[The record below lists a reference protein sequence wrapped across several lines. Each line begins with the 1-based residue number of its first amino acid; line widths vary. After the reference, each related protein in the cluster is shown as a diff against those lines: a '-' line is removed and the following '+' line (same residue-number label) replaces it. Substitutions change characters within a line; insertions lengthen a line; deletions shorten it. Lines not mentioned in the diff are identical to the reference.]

1 MTVTQKNTY
10 VGKSITHE
18 SAHLHVSGKAN
29 YVDDIPE
36 IEGTLYA
43 GLGLA
48 EIAHGKIINMDL
60 SAVWQAEGVVSVL
73 TGTELLHNNCGPVVA
88 DEPIIATDTVSFFG
102 QVIFVVVAKTYQQAQ
117 QASRLAKVTYEA
129 LEPILTIEQAIA
141 RQSWILP
148 PVQITAGDANA
159 KLAVAPYRLQ
169 GIAQVGGQEH
179 FYLEGQ
185 ICYAYPKEE
194 DMLQVLCSTQ
204 HPTEMQLLISEAV
217 GYGMHQVSV
226 EVRRMGGGFGGKESQ
241 SAQWACITAILSVKL
256 KRPVKLRLDRDTD
269 MIVTGKRHGF
279 AYQWDV
285 GFDEQGMIL
294 GLYIQLASNCG
305 SSTDLSGPV
314 NDRAI
319 CHVDNGYYLDAVTI
333 DSLRCK
339 TNTVSN
345 TAFRGFGGP
354 QGMFPIEYIMDDIGY
369 ALDIDPLIIRQRNFY
384 TAMSEQAGID
394 FSAENI
400 DEIAPRSKTP
410 YGTYV
415 KDNILPDLVSKLAE
429 HCDYFT
435 RRETIKSF
443 NEQSPIIK
451 KGLALTPVKFG
462 ISFNATLFNQAGALV
477 HIYTDGTILVNHGGT
492 EMGQGL
498 YSKIRQIVADEFS
511 LDLSK
516 IRLSATDTAKV
527 PNTSATAAS
536 SGTDLNGKAAQAACI
551 NIRNRLQT
559 FAAELANTKPS
570 QVQFK
575 DGYIYASGQSWQFAE
590 FIKLA
595 YQARIQLWD
604 SGFYKTPDIHW
615 NPVLRYGR
623 PFFYFAYG
631 AAASEVAI
639 DTLTGESKVLRV
651 DILHDV
657 GNSINPAIDIGQIE
671 GGFIQGMGW
680 LTSEELYW
688 VPEGR
693 KQGHLFTH
701 APSTYK
707 IPTATD
713 MPKIFNVNLYDN
725 QNLEN
730 TIHRSKAVG
739 EPPFML
745 ALSVFSALR
754 DAVSASITTPILQN
768 GIKVKPFLSAPA
780 TPEAILQAIVNAKQL
795 VNSQTQLSN
804 QSSKVYT
811 NQYDKWMDRQA
822 CIMAHTE

>member
-36 IEGTLYA
+36 VEGTLYA

-60 SAVWQAEGVVSVL
+60 SAVWQAEGVVTVL

-148 PVQITAGDANA
+148 PVQLTAGDANA

-498 YSKIRQIVADEFS
+498 YSKIRQIVAHEFS

-780 TPEAILQAIVNAKQL
+780 TSEAILQAIVNAKQL
-795 VNSQTQLSN
+795 VNSQTHLSN
-804 QSSKVYT
+804 Q
-811 NQYDKWMDRQA
+811 
-822 CIMAHTE
+822 

>member
-36 IEGTLYA
+36 VEGTLYA

-73 TGTELLHNNCGPVVA
+73 TGIELLHNNCGPVVA

-795 VNSQTQLSN
+795 VNSQTHLSN
-804 QSSKVYT
+804 Q
-811 NQYDKWMDRQA
+811 
-822 CIMAHTE
+822 

>member
-36 IEGTLYA
+36 VEGTLYA

-169 GIAQVGGQEH
+169 GMAQVGGQEH

-498 YSKIRQIVADEFS
+498 YSKIRQIVAHEFS

-713 MPKIFNVNLYDN
+713 MPKIFNVNLYGN

-754 DAVSASITTPILQN
+754 EAVSANITTPILQN

-795 VNSQTQLSN
+795 VNSQTHLSNLSN
-804 QSSKVYT
+804 Q
-811 NQYDKWMDRQA
+811 
-822 CIMAHTE
+822 

>member
-36 IEGTLYA
+36 VEGTLYA

-73 TGTELLHNNCGPVVA
+73 TGAELLHNNCGPVVA

-117 QASRLAKVTYEA
+117 QASRLAKVAYEA

-148 PVQITAGDANA
+148 PVQLTAGDANA

-169 GIAQVGGQEH
+169 GMAQVGGQEH

-400 DEIAPRSKTP
+400 DEIAPRSRTP

-451 KGLALTPVKFG
+451 KGFALTPVKFG

-498 YSKIRQIVADEFS
+498 YSKIRQIVAHEFS

-795 VNSQTQLSN
+795 VNSQTHLSN
-804 QSSKVYT
+804 Q
-811 NQYDKWMDRQA
+811 
-822 CIMAHTE
+822 

>member
-1 MTVTQKNTY
+1 MNEMTVTQKNTY

-36 IEGTLYA
+36 VEGTLYA

-148 PVQITAGDANA
+148 PVQLTAGDANA

-169 GIAQVGGQEH
+169 GMAQVGGQEH

-384 TAMSEQAGID
+384 TVMSEQGGID

-400 DEIAPRSKTP
+400 DEIAPRSRTP

-435 RRETIKSF
+435 RRETIKTF

-754 DAVSASITTPILQN
+754 DAVSANITTPILQN

-795 VNSQTQLSN
+795 VNSQTHLSN
-804 QSSKVYT
+804 Q
-811 NQYDKWMDRQA
+811 
-822 CIMAHTE
+822 

>member
-1 MTVTQKNTY
+1 MNDMTVTQKNTY

-36 IEGTLYA
+36 VEGTLYA

-48 EIAHGKIINMDL
+48 EIANGKIINMDL
-60 SAVWQAEGVVSVL
+60 SAVWQAEGVVTVL

-148 PVQITAGDANA
+148 PVQLTAGDANA

-169 GIAQVGGQEH
+169 GMAQVGGQEH

-400 DEIAPRSKTP
+400 DEIAPRSRTP

-795 VNSQTQLSN
+795 VNSQTHLSN
-804 QSSKVYT
+804 Q
-811 NQYDKWMDRQA
+811 
-822 CIMAHTE
+822 

>member
-1 MTVTQKNTY
+1 MNEMTVTQKNTY

-36 IEGTLYA
+36 VEGTLYA

-88 DEPIIATDTVSFFG
+88 DEPIIATDKVSFFG

-148 PVQITAGDANA
+148 PVQLTAGDANA

-169 GIAQVGGQEH
+169 GMAQVGGQEH

-354 QGMFPIEYIMDDIGY
+354 QGMFPIEYLMDDIGY

-400 DEIAPRSKTP
+400 DEIAPRSRTP

-795 VNSQTQLSN
+795 VNSQTHLSN
-804 QSSKVYT
+804 Q
-811 NQYDKWMDRQA
+811 
-822 CIMAHTE
+822 

>member
-1 MTVTQKNTY
+1 MNDMTVTQKNTY

-36 IEGTLYA
+36 VEGTLYA

-73 TGTELLHNNCGPVVA
+73 TGIELLHNNCGPVVA

-117 QASRLAKVTYEA
+117 QASRLAKVAYEA
-129 LEPILTIEQAIA
+129 LGPILTIEQAIA

-148 PVQITAGDANA
+148 PVQLTAGDANA

-169 GIAQVGGQEH
+169 GMAQVGGQEH

-400 DEIAPRSKTP
+400 DEIAPRSRTP

-498 YSKIRQIVADEFS
+498 YSKIRQIVAHEFS

-551 NIRNRLQT
+551 NIRNRLKT
-559 FAAELANTKPS
+559 FAAELANTKPN

-795 VNSQTQLSN
+795 VNSQTHLSN
-804 QSSKVYT
+804 Q
-811 NQYDKWMDRQA
+811 
-822 CIMAHTE
+822 

>member
-1 MTVTQKNTY
+1 MNEMTVTQKNTY

-36 IEGTLYA
+36 VEGTLYA

-73 TGTELLHNNCGPVVA
+73 TGIELLHNNCGPVVA

-169 GIAQVGGQEH
+169 GMAQVGGQEH

-498 YSKIRQIVADEFS
+498 YSKIRQIVAHEFS

-559 FAAELANTKPS
+559 FAAELANTKPN

-795 VNSQTQLSN
+795 VNSQTHLSNLSN
-804 QSSKVYT
+804 Q
-811 NQYDKWMDRQA
+811 
-822 CIMAHTE
+822 

>member
-1 MTVTQKNTY
+1 MNEMTVTQKNTY

-36 IEGTLYA
+36 VEGTLYA

-73 TGTELLHNNCGPVVA
+73 TGIELLHNNCGPVVA

-169 GIAQVGGQEH
+169 GMAQVGGQEH

-498 YSKIRQIVADEFS
+498 YSKIRQIVAHEFS

-551 NIRNRLQT
+551 NIRNRLKT

-795 VNSQTQLSN
+795 VNSQTHLSNLSN
-804 QSSKVYT
+804 Q
-811 NQYDKWMDRQA
+811 
-822 CIMAHTE
+822 

>member
-1 MTVTQKNTY
+1 MNEMTVTQKNTY

-36 IEGTLYA
+36 VEGTLYA

-148 PVQITAGDANA
+148 PVQLTAGDANA

-169 GIAQVGGQEH
+169 GMAQVGGQEH

-754 DAVSASITTPILQN
+754 DAVSANITTPILQN

-811 NQYDKWMDRQA
+811 NQYDK
-822 CIMAHTE
+822 

>member
-36 IEGTLYA
+36 VEGTLYA

-48 EIAHGKIINMDL
+48 EIANGKIINMDL

-73 TGTELLHNNCGPVVA
+73 TGAELLHNNCGPVVA

-148 PVQITAGDANA
+148 PVQLTAGDANA

-169 GIAQVGGQEH
+169 GMAQVGGQEH

-498 YSKIRQIVADEFS
+498 YSKIRQIVAHEFS

-795 VNSQTQLSN
+795 VNSQTHLSN
-804 QSSKVYT
+804 Q
-811 NQYDKWMDRQA
+811 
-822 CIMAHTE
+822 

>member
-36 IEGTLYA
+36 VEGTLYA

-73 TGTELLHNNCGPVVA
+73 TGAELLHNNCGPVVA

-148 PVQITAGDANA
+148 PVQLTAGDANA

-169 GIAQVGGQEH
+169 GMAQVGGQEH

-498 YSKIRQIVADEFS
+498 YSKIRQIVAHEFS

-657 GNSINPAIDIGQIE
+657 GNSINPAIDMGQIE

-795 VNSQTQLSN
+795 VNSQTHLSN
-804 QSSKVYT
+804 Q
-811 NQYDKWMDRQA
+811 
-822 CIMAHTE
+822 

>member
-1 MTVTQKNTY
+1 MNDMTVTQKNTY

-148 PVQITAGDANA
+148 PVQLTAGDANA

-169 GIAQVGGQEH
+169 GMAQVGGQEH

-575 DGYIYASGQSWQFAE
+575 DGYIYASGQSWKFAE

-795 VNSQTQLSN
+795 VNSQTHLSNLSN
-804 QSSKVYT
+804 Q
-811 NQYDKWMDRQA
+811 
-822 CIMAHTE
+822 

>member
-36 IEGTLYA
+36 VEGTLYA

-48 EIAHGKIINMDL
+48 EIANGKIINMDL

-73 TGTELLHNNCGPVVA
+73 TGIELLHNNCGPVVA

-148 PVQITAGDANA
+148 PVQLTAGDANA

-169 GIAQVGGQEH
+169 GMAQVGGQEH

-400 DEIAPRSKTP
+400 DEIAPRSRTP

-498 YSKIRQIVADEFS
+498 YSKIRQIVAHEFS

-795 VNSQTQLSN
+795 VNSQTHLSN
-804 QSSKVYT
+804 Q
-811 NQYDKWMDRQA
+811 
-822 CIMAHTE
+822 

>member
-1 MTVTQKNTY
+1 MNEMTVTQKNTY

-36 IEGTLYA
+36 VEGTLYA

-148 PVQITAGDANA
+148 PVQLTAGDANA

-169 GIAQVGGQEH
+169 GMAQVGGQEH

-498 YSKIRQIVADEFS
+498 YSKIRQIVAHEFS

-559 FAAELANTKPS
+559 FAAELANTKPN

-713 MPKIFNVNLYDN
+713 MPKIFNVNLYGN

-754 DAVSASITTPILQN
+754 EAVSANITTPILQN

-795 VNSQTQLSN
+795 VNSQTHLSN
-804 QSSKVYT
+804 Q
-811 NQYDKWMDRQA
+811 
-822 CIMAHTE
+822 

>member
-1 MTVTQKNTY
+1 MNDMTVTQKNTY

-36 IEGTLYA
+36 VEGTLYA

-73 TGTELLHNNCGPVVA
+73 TGAELLHNNCGPVVA

-148 PVQITAGDANA
+148 PVQLTAGDANA

-795 VNSQTQLSN
+795 VNSQTHLSN
-804 QSSKVYT
+804 Q
-811 NQYDKWMDRQA
+811 
-822 CIMAHTE
+822 

>member
-148 PVQITAGDANA
+148 PVQLTAGDANA

-169 GIAQVGGQEH
+169 GMAQVGGQEH

-400 DEIAPRSKTP
+400 DEIAPRSRTP

-795 VNSQTQLSN
+795 VNSQTHLSNLSN
-804 QSSKVYT
+804 Q
-811 NQYDKWMDRQA
+811 
-822 CIMAHTE
+822 

>member
-1 MTVTQKNTY
+1 MNEMTVTQKNTY

-36 IEGTLYA
+36 VEGTLYA

-148 PVQITAGDANA
+148 PVQLTAGDANA

-169 GIAQVGGQEH
+169 GMAQVGGQEH

-451 KGLALTPVKFG
+451 KGFALTPVKFG

-498 YSKIRQIVADEFS
+498 YSKIRQIVAHEFS

-795 VNSQTQLSN
+795 VNSQTHLSN
-804 QSSKVYT
+804 Q
-811 NQYDKWMDRQA
+811 
-822 CIMAHTE
+822 

>member
-36 IEGTLYA
+36 VEGTLYA

-73 TGTELLHNNCGPVVA
+73 TGIELLHNNCGPVVA

-169 GIAQVGGQEH
+169 GMAQVGGQEH

-795 VNSQTQLSN
+795 VNSQTHLSN
-804 QSSKVYT
+804 Q
-811 NQYDKWMDRQA
+811 
-822 CIMAHTE
+822 

>member
-36 IEGTLYA
+36 VEGTLYA

-73 TGTELLHNNCGPVVA
+73 TGIELLHNNCGPVVA

-169 GIAQVGGQEH
+169 GMAQVGGQEH

-498 YSKIRQIVADEFS
+498 YSKIRQIVAHEFS

-559 FAAELANTKPS
+559 FAAELANTKPN

-713 MPKIFNVNLYDN
+713 MPKIFNVNLYGN

-754 DAVSASITTPILQN
+754 EAVSANITTPILQN

-795 VNSQTQLSN
+795 VNSQTHLSNLSN
-804 QSSKVYT
+804 Q
-811 NQYDKWMDRQA
+811 
-822 CIMAHTE
+822 

>member
-1 MTVTQKNTY
+1 MNEMTVTQKNTY

-36 IEGTLYA
+36 VEGTLYA

-148 PVQITAGDANA
+148 PVQLTAGDANA

-169 GIAQVGGQEH
+169 GMAQVGGQEH

-354 QGMFPIEYIMDDIGY
+354 QGMFPIEYLMDDIGY

-754 DAVSASITTPILQN
+754 DAVSANITTPILQN

-795 VNSQTQLSN
+795 VNSQTHLSN
-804 QSSKVYT
+804 Q
-811 NQYDKWMDRQA
+811 
-822 CIMAHTE
+822 

>member
-1 MTVTQKNTY
+1 MNEMTVTQKNTY

-36 IEGTLYA
+36 VEGTLYA

-60 SAVWQAEGVVSVL
+60 SAVWQAEGVVTVL
-73 TGTELLHNNCGPVVA
+73 TGIELLHNNCGPVVA

-148 PVQITAGDANA
+148 PVQLTAGDANA

-169 GIAQVGGQEH
+169 GMAQVGGQEH

-551 NIRNRLQT
+551 NIRNRLKT
-559 FAAELANTKPS
+559 FAAELANTKPN

-713 MPKIFNVNLYDN
+713 MPKIFNVNLYGN

-754 DAVSASITTPILQN
+754 DAVSANITTPILQN

-795 VNSQTQLSN
+795 VNSQTHLSN
-804 QSSKVYT
+804 Q
-811 NQYDKWMDRQA
+811 
-822 CIMAHTE
+822 

>member
-1 MTVTQKNTY
+1 MNDMTVTQKNTY

-36 IEGTLYA
+36 VEGTLYA

-73 TGTELLHNNCGPVVA
+73 TGIELLHNNCGPVVA

-148 PVQITAGDANA
+148 PVQLTAGDANA

-169 GIAQVGGQEH
+169 GMAQVGGQEH

-400 DEIAPRSKTP
+400 DEIAPRSRTP

-498 YSKIRQIVADEFS
+498 YSKIRQIVAHEFS

-551 NIRNRLQT
+551 NIRNRLKT

-795 VNSQTQLSN
+795 VNSQTHLSN
-804 QSSKVYT
+804 Q
-811 NQYDKWMDRQA
+811 
-822 CIMAHTE
+822 

>member
-36 IEGTLYA
+36 VEGTLYA

-48 EIAHGKIINMDL
+48 EIANGKIINMDL
-60 SAVWQAEGVVSVL
+60 SAVWQAEGVVTVL

-148 PVQITAGDANA
+148 PVQLTAGDANA

-169 GIAQVGGQEH
+169 GMAQVGGQEH

-498 YSKIRQIVADEFS
+498 YSKIRQIVAHEFS

-795 VNSQTQLSN
+795 VNSQTHLSN
-804 QSSKVYT
+804 Q
-811 NQYDKWMDRQA
+811 
-822 CIMAHTE
+822 

>member
-36 IEGTLYA
+36 VEGTLYA

-73 TGTELLHNNCGPVVA
+73 TGIELLHNNCGPVVA

-169 GIAQVGGQEH
+169 GMAQVGGQEH

-498 YSKIRQIVADEFS
+498 YSKIRQIVAHEFS

-754 DAVSASITTPILQN
+754 EAVSANITTPILQN

-795 VNSQTQLSN
+795 VNSQTHLSN
-804 QSSKVYT
+804 Q
-811 NQYDKWMDRQA
+811 
-822 CIMAHTE
+822 

>member
-1 MTVTQKNTY
+1 MNDMTVTQKNTY

-36 IEGTLYA
+36 VEGTLYA

-60 SAVWQAEGVVSVL
+60 SAVWQAEGVVTVL
-73 TGTELLHNNCGPVVA
+73 TGAELLHNNCGPVVA

-148 PVQITAGDANA
+148 PVQLTAGDANA

-169 GIAQVGGQEH
+169 GMAQVGGQEH

-354 QGMFPIEYIMDDIGY
+354 QGMFPIEYLMDDIGY

-400 DEIAPRSKTP
+400 DEIAPRSRTP

-498 YSKIRQIVADEFS
+498 YSKIRQIVAHEFS

-713 MPKIFNVNLYDN
+713 MPKIFNVNLYGN

-754 DAVSASITTPILQN
+754 EAVSANITTPILQN

-795 VNSQTQLSN
+795 VNSQTHLSNLSN
-804 QSSKVYT
+804 Q
-811 NQYDKWMDRQA
+811 
-822 CIMAHTE
+822 

>member
-1 MTVTQKNTY
+1 MNEMTVTQKNTY

-36 IEGTLYA
+36 VEGTLYA

-169 GIAQVGGQEH
+169 GMAQVGGQEH

-795 VNSQTQLSN
+795 VNSQTHLSN
-804 QSSKVYT
+804 Q
-811 NQYDKWMDRQA
+811 
-822 CIMAHTE
+822 

>member
-1 MTVTQKNTY
+1 MNEMTVTQKNTY

-36 IEGTLYA
+36 VEGTLYA

-60 SAVWQAEGVVSVL
+60 SAVWQAEGVVTVL

-169 GIAQVGGQEH
+169 GMAQVGGQEH

-498 YSKIRQIVADEFS
+498 YSKIRQIVAHEFS

-551 NIRNRLQT
+551 NIRNRLKT
-559 FAAELANTKPS
+559 FAAELANTKPN

-795 VNSQTQLSN
+795 VNSQTHLSN
-804 QSSKVYT
+804 Q
-811 NQYDKWMDRQA
+811 
-822 CIMAHTE
+822 

>member
-1 MTVTQKNTY
+1 MNEMTVTQKNTY

-36 IEGTLYA
+36 VEGTLYA

-73 TGTELLHNNCGPVVA
+73 TGIELLHNNCGPVVA

-148 PVQITAGDANA
+148 PVQLTAGDANA

-169 GIAQVGGQEH
+169 GMAQVGGQEH

-498 YSKIRQIVADEFS
+498 YSKIRQIVAHEFS

-551 NIRNRLQT
+551 NIRNRLKT
-559 FAAELANTKPS
+559 FAAELANTKPN

-754 DAVSASITTPILQN
+754 DAVSANITTPILQN

-804 QSSKVYT
+804 QSSKVYI
-811 NQYDKWMDRQA
+811 NQYDK
-822 CIMAHTE
+822 

>member
-1 MTVTQKNTY
+1 MNEMTVTQKNTY

-36 IEGTLYA
+36 VEGTLYA

-148 PVQITAGDANA
+148 PVQLTAGDANA

-169 GIAQVGGQEH
+169 GMAQVGGQEH

-498 YSKIRQIVADEFS
+498 YSKIRQIVAHEFS

-551 NIRNRLQT
+551 NIRNRLKT
-559 FAAELANTKPS
+559 FAAELANTKPN

-713 MPKIFNVNLYDN
+713 MPKIFNVNLYGN

-754 DAVSASITTPILQN
+754 EAVSANITTPILQN

-795 VNSQTQLSN
+795 VNSQTHLSNLSN
-804 QSSKVYT
+804 Q
-811 NQYDKWMDRQA
+811 
-822 CIMAHTE
+822 

>member
-1 MTVTQKNTY
+1 MNEMTVTQKNTY

-36 IEGTLYA
+36 VEGTLYA

-60 SAVWQAEGVVSVL
+60 SAVWQAEGVVTVL

-169 GIAQVGGQEH
+169 GMAQVGGQEH

-754 DAVSASITTPILQN
+754 DAVSANITTPILQN

-795 VNSQTQLSN
+795 VNSQTHLSN
-804 QSSKVYT
+804 Q
-811 NQYDKWMDRQA
+811 
-822 CIMAHTE
+822 

>member
-1 MTVTQKNTY
+1 MNDMTVTQKNTY

-400 DEIAPRSKTP
+400 DEIAPGSRTP

-498 YSKIRQIVADEFS
+498 YSKIRQIVAHEFS

-795 VNSQTQLSN
+795 VNSQTHLSN
-804 QSSKVYT
+804 Q
-811 NQYDKWMDRQA
+811 
-822 CIMAHTE
+822 

>member
-1 MTVTQKNTY
+1 MNEMTVTQKNTY

-36 IEGTLYA
+36 VEGTLYA

-73 TGTELLHNNCGPVVA
+73 TGIELLHNNCGPVVA

-148 PVQITAGDANA
+148 PVQLTAGDANA

-169 GIAQVGGQEH
+169 GMAQVGGQEH

-551 NIRNRLQT
+551 NIRNRLKT
-559 FAAELANTKPS
+559 FAAELANTKPN

-795 VNSQTQLSN
+795 VNSQTHLSN
-804 QSSKVYT
+804 Q
-811 NQYDKWMDRQA
+811 
-822 CIMAHTE
+822 

>member
-36 IEGTLYA
+36 VEGTLYA

-73 TGTELLHNNCGPVVA
+73 TGAELLHNNCGPVVA

-148 PVQITAGDANA
+148 PVQLTAGDANA

-169 GIAQVGGQEH
+169 GMAQVGGQEH

-498 YSKIRQIVADEFS
+498 YSKIRQIVAHEFS

-551 NIRNRLQT
+551 NIRNRLKT
-559 FAAELANTKPS
+559 FAAELANTKPN

-713 MPKIFNVNLYDN
+713 MPKIFNVNLYGN

-795 VNSQTQLSN
+795 VNSQTHLSN
-804 QSSKVYT
+804 Q
-811 NQYDKWMDRQA
+811 
-822 CIMAHTE
+822 

>member
-36 IEGTLYA
+36 VEGTLYA

-73 TGTELLHNNCGPVVA
+73 TGIELLHNNCGPVVA

-148 PVQITAGDANA
+148 PVQLTAGDANA

-169 GIAQVGGQEH
+169 GMAQVGGQEH

-498 YSKIRQIVADEFS
+498 YSKIRQIVAHEFS

-559 FAAELANTKPS
+559 FAAELANTKPN

-795 VNSQTQLSN
+795 VNSQTHLSN
-804 QSSKVYT
+804 Q
-811 NQYDKWMDRQA
+811 
-822 CIMAHTE
+822 

>member
-36 IEGTLYA
+36 VEGTLYA

-48 EIAHGKIINMDL
+48 EIANGKIINMDL

-73 TGTELLHNNCGPVVA
+73 TGIELLHNNCGPVVA

-169 GIAQVGGQEH
+169 GMAQVGGQEH

-498 YSKIRQIVADEFS
+498 YSKIRQIVAHEFS

-551 NIRNRLQT
+551 NIRNRLKT
-559 FAAELANTKPS
+559 FAAELANTKPN

-713 MPKIFNVNLYDN
+713 MPKIFNVNLYGN

-754 DAVSASITTPILQN
+754 EAVSANITTPILQN

-795 VNSQTQLSN
+795 VNSQTHLSN
-804 QSSKVYT
+804 Q
-811 NQYDKWMDRQA
+811 
-822 CIMAHTE
+822 